1 MLKIINGGI
10 ETVVEDWPGRIGYL
24 DNGMASS
31 GAFDNV
37 ALGFANLLVGNPL
50 GRSRHRD
57 CRGLLRGRIRG
68 RYRDQFYGDGHE
80 AYGQRSAHP
89 HVGGGCRE
97 QGGCH
102 QSSLISASSDFRS
115 YIGVAGGIDVP
126 VYLGSKSTCLFGS
139 YGGFEGRK
147 LEEGDV
153 LKFGKPAKA
162 LNQLKGRKMKAGAMP
177 EYSREWVLRAIP
189 GPNASPDYLTKE
201 GMDFLFSNSFRVQHS
216 SNRSAYRL
224 AEAKDLAF
232 ARKDG
237 GVAGS
242 HPSNVLDH
250 AYAIRGALNVC
261 GNTPILLIADG
272 PTLGGYMCA
281 LTVINAICGKSARAR
296 REGTISALPIAPR
309 KRSHP
314 RARESNSVE
323 WLSEKSLA

>member
-1 MLKIINGGI
+1 MLKVINGGI

-37 ALGFANLLVGNPL
+37 ALGLANVLVGNPP
-50 GRSRHRD
+50 GEAGIEIAGGYFEAEFGVD
-57 CRGLLRGRIRG
+57 CIVSVTGTDMKPTLNGQSIPLWESIEVRK
-68 RYRDQFYGDGHE
+68 GDSIKLSHFGE
-80 AYGQRSAHP
+80 FG
-89 HVGGGCRE
+89 
-97 QGGCH
+97 
-102 QSSLISASSDFRS
+102 FRS

-147 LEEGDV
+147 LQEGDI
-153 LKFGKPAKA
+153 LAFGKPSRE
-162 LNQLKGRKMKAGAMP
+162 LTGLVGRKVKPAALP
-177 EYSREWVLRAIP
+177 NYSREWVLRAIP

-201 GMDFLFSNSFRVQHS
+201 GMDYLFENSFKVQHS
-216 SNRSAYRL
+216 SNRSACRL

-250 AYAIRGALNVC
+250 AYPIRGALNIC

-272 PTLGGYMCA
+272 PTLGGYMVALNVICA
-281 LTVINAICGKSARAR
+281 DLWKIGQGTPGRDFIKFAFCDQNQAVQARTEQR
-296 REGTISALPIAPR
+296 Q
-309 KRSHP
+309 
-314 RARESNSVE
+314 
-323 WLSEKSLA
+323 WLSEGALA

>member
-1 MLKIINGGI
+1 MLKVINGGI

-37 ALGFANLLVGNPL
+37 ALGFANLLVGNPPGEAGIEIAGGYFEAEL
-50 GRSRHRD
+50 GVDTVISFT
-57 CRGLLRGRIRG
+57 GTNMKPTINGQPIPMWEAVG
-68 RYRDQFYGDGHE
+68 VSKGDVLKVSHFGE
-80 AYGQRSAHP
+80 FGFRAYLA
-89 HVGGGCRE
+89 
-97 QGGCH
+97 
-102 QSSLISASSDFRS
+102 A
-115 YIGVAGGIDVP
+115 AGGIDVP

-147 LEEGDV
+147 LQEGDV
-153 LKFGKPAKA
+153 LEFGKPAKEPS
-162 LNQLKGRKMKAGAMP
+162 QVEGRKMKAEAMP
-177 EYSREWVLRAIP
+177 EYGREWVLRAIP

-201 GMDFLFSNSFRVQHS
+201 GMDFLFSHSFRVQHS

-224 AEAKDLAF
+224 AEAKELAF

-250 AYAIRGALNVC
+250 AYAIRGALNIC

-281 LTVINAICGKSARAR
+281 LTVINADLWKIGQGTPGRDYMRFACCTQDEAIQARKQQR
-296 REGTISALPIAPR
+296 
-309 KRSHP
+309 
-314 RARESNSVE
+314 E

>member
-37 ALGFANLLVGNPL
+37 ALGFANLLVGNPAGEAGIEIAGGYFEAEFGSDAIISVTGTDMKPTL
-50 GRSRHRD
+50 NAQPIGMW
-57 CRGLLRGRIRG
+57 
-68 RYRDQFYGDGHE
+68 QAVPVKKGDTIKFSHFSEFG
-80 AYGQRSAHP
+80 
-89 HVGGGCRE
+89 
-97 QGGCH
+97 
-102 QSSLISASSDFRS
+102 FRS

-147 LEEGDV
+147 LAPGDV
-153 LKFGKPAKA
+153 LKFGAPSGDLQA
-162 LNQLKGRKMKAGAMP
+162 LKGRKVKP
-177 EYSREWVLRAIP
+177 EAAPKYSREWVLRAIP
-189 GPNASPDYLTKE
+189 GPNSVPDYLTEE
-201 GMDFLFSNSFRVQHS
+201 GMDYLFANSFKVQLN
-216 SNRSAYRL
+216 SNRSAVRL

-232 ARKDG
+232 SRKDG

-250 AYAIRGALNVC
+250 AYPIRGAVNIC

-272 PTLGGYMCA
+272 PTLGGYMVVQQ
-281 LTVINAICGKSARAR
+281 VIYADLWKIGQATPGRDFVKFAFCTQKEAVQARKEQR
-296 REGTISALPIAPR
+296 
-309 KRSHP
+309 
-314 RARESNSVE
+314 E
-323 WLSEKSLA
+323 WLSAKSLS

>member
-1 MLKIINGGI
+1 MLKVINGGI

-37 ALGFANLLVGNPL
+37 ALGFANLLVGNVPGEAGLELAGGYFEAEFGVDTVISLTGTDMKPAVNGQAIPL
-50 GRSRHRD
+50 WEAVAVRK
-57 CRGLLRGRIRG
+57 
-68 RYRDQFYGDGHE
+68 GDVLKFSHFGE
-80 AYGQRSAHP
+80 
-89 HVGGGCRE
+89 VG
-97 QGGCH
+97 
-102 QSSLISASSDFRS
+102 FRS
-115 YIGVAGGIDVP
+115 YLGVAGGIDVP

-147 LEEGDV
+147 LEPGDV
-153 LKFGKPAKA
+153 IKFGKPSRE
-162 LNQLKGRKMKAGAMP
+162 LSTLVGRRMKSEAMP
-177 EYSREWVLRAIP
+177 AYGREWVLRAMP

-201 GMDFLFSNSFRVQHS
+201 GMDFLFSNSFRIQHS

-250 AYAIRGALNVC
+250 AYAIRGALNIC

-272 PTLGGYMCA
+272 PTLGGYLCA
-281 LTVINAICGKSARAR
+281 LTVINSDLWQIGQGTPGRDYIRFAYCTQEEATAARKEQR
-296 REGTISALPIAPR
+296 
-309 KRSHP
+309 
-314 RARESNSVE
+314 E

>member
-37 ALGFANLLVGNPL
+37 ALGFANVLVGNPAGEAGIEIAGGYFEAEFGAAAVL
-50 GRSRHRD
+50 SFTGTD
-57 CRGLLRGRIRG
+57 MKPTVNGQPIPMWEAVAVNRGDVIKVSHFGEFG
-68 RYRDQFYGDGHE
+68 
-80 AYGQRSAHP
+80 
-89 HVGGGCRE
+89 
-97 QGGCH
+97 
-102 QSSLISASSDFRS
+102 FRS

-147 LEEGDV
+147 LQEGDV

-162 LNQLKGRKMKAGAMP
+162 LNQLKGRKMKAEAMP

-281 LTVINAICGKSARAR
+281 LTVINSDLWKIGQGTPGRDYIRFAYCTQEEAIQARKQQR
-296 REGTISALPIAPR
+296 
-309 KRSHP
+309 
-314 RARESNSVE
+314 E